1 MTGPVAHHVHRPRA
15 ATPAEIRPALRP
27 PGSCSSLQRTRPRHF
42 LTHSLCVATAGSVLV
57 SAVNELHFKR
67 DGSDVFWVCERVFFS
82 EEECI
87 VCFFFFFRSFRVW
100 LHCIYIVFN
109 RSIGPL
115 RGYFSTMRKTIGFV
129 SLMADLKKDV
139 VIKHWLMWAYRG
151 RGVPLSQYCFKCCN
165 WVSKN

>member
-57 SAVNELHFKR
+57 SAVNCTLNAT
-67 DGSDVFWVCERVFFS
+67 DQMFFGCVR
-82 EEECI
+82 ECSFLKKN
-87 VCFFFFFRSFRVW
+87 VSFVFFFFRSFRVW

-129 SLMADLKKDV
+129 SLMADLKKGV
-139 VIKHWLMWAYRG
+139 VIKHWLMRACRG

>member
-87 VCFFFFFRSFRVW
+87 ACFFFFLEVSEFDCIVY
-100 LHCIYIVFN
+100 IYIVFN
-109 RSIGPL
+109 RNIGPL

-139 VIKHWLMWAYRG
+139 VIKH
-151 RGVPLSQYCFKCCN
+151 
-165 WVSKN
+165 